1 MLLFIA
7 NLYYSYLKSR
17 NRIMFHGGGEM
28 AEIRKA
34 ACPLNCWD
42 SCGFHVTVEDDRVTK
57 VEGDPSHPITKG
69 KICGRGRMLETRT
82 NSSQRLL
89 HPLKKIN
96 GNFVQI
102 SWEQALDEIAHQL
115 KEIKETYGSTA
126 VLHSHDYANNGL
138 LKKLDHRFF
147 NCYGGVTELYGSLC
161 WGAGIEAQMWDFG
174 NAYSHEPNDIYNS
187 KNIIVWGR
195 NVARTNMH
203 FYEKLLEAKKRG
215 AKLFVI
221 DPIFNATA
229 KIADEYITIKPGMD
243 GLLAAGII
251 KEMLR
256 LGLEDRVFIEQYTH
270 GFDDVMQ
277 LLNSISLEKISE
289 MTEVPCEMM
298 TELAGVYA
306 DKPTS
311 TFMGLGLQRYKNG
324 GNTIRFIDALVAMS
338 GNIGIAGGGANYANL
353 QVGQSFAY
361 EELTL
366 PKRKQKQRQF
376 SIMKQAEEV
385 LTAKDPGIQ
394 MIIVTCG
401 NPLTQMP
408 DTHVVEEAFSSVG
421 TLVVI
426 DQFMTD
432 TAMLADYVLPTTTA
446 FEEEDIY
453 YSSMYHHYVNY
464 GPKLVSAPG
473 ESKPDLW
480 IWTEL
485 ANRLGFGEDFDFT
498 REQFLKMAF
507 KSLEKKGVS
516 LQTLM
521 ENHTLELPVKAVPWQ
536 DRKFNTPTGKFEFT
550 ALLGQQKSED
560 GLLTLAVPEE
570 SRWEN
575 PQLAEKYPYS
585 LLTIH
590 PLRSNHSQNYHLL
603 GTNLQLKVEVA
614 KNIADRMGLQKGDFV
629 RVWNDR
635 GEVKGYLS
643 ILAAAHPDTINID
656 EGIWKQFGGSV
667 NNLTSSSASDNGLGS
682 TLYDCLV
689 NIEKI
694 N

>member
-1 MLLFIA
+1 
-7 NLYYSYLKSR
+7 
-17 NRIMFHGGGEM
+17 M
-28 AEIRKA
+28 AQIRKA

-42 SCGFHVTVEDDRVTK
+42 SCGFNVTVENGRVIK
-57 VEGDPSHPITKG
+57 VEGDPSHPITQG

-82 NSSQRLL
+82 NFSQRLL

-96 GNFVQI
+96 GQFEQI
-102 SWEQALDEIAHQL
+102 SWEQALNEIADKL
-115 KEIKETYGSTA
+115 KQIKEQYGSTA

-138 LKKLDHRFF
+138 LKNLDQRFF

-161 WGAGIEAQMWDFG
+161 WGAGIEAQKWDFG
-174 NAYSHEPNDIYNS
+174 DAYSHEPDDLYNS

-203 FYEKLLEAKKRG
+203 FYEKLLEAKKLG
-215 AKLFVI
+215 AKLVVI

-229 KIADEYITIKPGMD
+229 KIADDYISIKPGMD

-256 LGLEDRVFIEQYTH
+256 LGVEDRSFIERFTA
-270 GFDDVMQ
+270 GFDEVEQ
-277 LLNSISLEKISE
+277 LLNSISIEKISE
-289 MTEVPCEMM
+289 MTEVPCEVI
-298 TELAGVYA
+298 TKLAHVYG

-324 GNTIRFIDALVAMS
+324 GNTIRFIDALVACS

-353 QVGQSFAY
+353 QVGQSFVF

-366 PKRKQKQRQF
+366 PTRKQKQRQF

-385 LTAKDPGIQ
+385 LKAIGPEIQ
-394 MIIVTCG
+394 MIVVTCG
-401 NPLTQMP
+401 NPLTQVP
-408 DTHVVEEAFSSVG
+408 DTQVVEKAFSSVA

-426 DQFMTD
+426 DQYMTD
-432 TAMLADYVLPTTTA
+432 TAQHADYVLPTTTA

-464 GPKLVSAPG
+464 GPKLVEAPG
-473 ESKPDLW
+473 EAKPDLW

-485 ANRLGFGEDFDFT
+485 ANRLGFGADFNFS

-507 KSLEKKGVS
+507 QALEEKGASLE
-516 LQTLM
+516 TLM
-521 ENHTLELPVKAVPWQ
+521 DKHTLELPVLAIPWQ
-536 DRKFNTPTGKFEFT
+536 DRKFKTPSGKFEFT
-550 ALLGQQKSED
+550 AQLGQRSGSD
-560 GLLTLAVPEE
+560 GRLTLAVPAE
-570 SRWEN
+570 SKWEN
-575 PQLAEKYPYS
+575 PKLAEKYPYS

-590 PLRSNHSQNYHLL
+590 PMRSNHSQNYHLYAV
-603 GTNLQLKVEVA
+603 TPKVKVEVA
-614 KNIADRMGLQKGDFV
+614 KNIADVLGLQKDDFV

-635 GEVKGYLS
+635 GEVKGYIS
-643 ILAAAHPDTINID
+643 IAAAAHPNTINID

-667 NNLTSSSASDNGLGS
+667 NHLTSSEASDNGLGS

-689 NIEKI
+689 NIEKVH
-694 N
+694 

>member
-1 MLLFIA
+1 MTQA
-7 NLYYSYLKSR
+7 Q
-17 NRIMFHGGGEM
+17 
-28 AEIRKA
+28 IRQA

-42 SCGFHVTVEDDRVTK
+42 SCGFHVTVENDRVTK
-57 VEGDPSHPITKG
+57 VAGDPSHPITQG

-96 GNFVQI
+96 GQFEQI
-102 SWEQALDEIAHQL
+102 SWEQALHEIAEKL
-115 KEIKETYGSTA
+115 IDIKETYGSTA

-138 LKKLDHRFF
+138 LKNLDQRFF

-161 WGAGIEAQMWDFG
+161 WGAGIEAQKWDFG
-174 NAYSHEPNDIYNS
+174 AAYSHNPNDLYHS
-187 KNIIVWGR
+187 KNIIIWGR

-215 AKLFVI
+215 AKLIVI
-221 DPIFNATA
+221 DPIYNATA
-229 KIADEYITIKPGMD
+229 KIADEYISIKPGMD

-256 LGLEDRVFIEQYTH
+256 LGLEDRAFIEQSTL
-270 GFDDVMQ
+270 GFEDVVQ
-277 LLNSISLEKISE
+277 LLGTLTLAEISE
-289 MTEVPCEMM
+289 MAEVPCEVM
-298 TELAGVYA
+298 THLAQVYA

-324 GNTIRFIDALVAMS
+324 GNTIRLIDALAASS
-338 GNIGIAGGGANYANL
+338 GNVGIAGGGANYANL
-353 QVGQSFAY
+353 QVGQSFVF

-366 PKRKQKQRQF
+366 PNRRQKQRQF
-376 SIMKQAEEV
+376 LIMKQAEEV
-385 LTAKDPGIQ
+385 LKAKDPGIQ
-394 MIIVTCG
+394 MIVVTCG
-401 NPLTQMP
+401 NPLTQVP
-408 DTHVVEEAFSSVG
+408 DTQVVEEAFSSVP

-432 TAMLADYVLPTTTA
+432 SAKLAEYVLPTTTA

-473 ESKPDLW
+473 EAKPDLW

-485 ANRLGFGEDFDFT
+485 AKRLGFGADFDFT
-498 REQFLKMAF
+498 RKQFLQMAF
-507 KSLEKKGVS
+507 QALEKKGVS
-516 LQTLM
+516 LETLM
-521 ENHTLELPVKAVPWQ
+521 EKHALELPVTAVPWQ
-536 DRKFNTPTGKFEFT
+536 DRQFTTPSGKYEFT
-550 ALLGQQKSED
+550 ARLGQER
-560 GLLTLAVPEE
+560 LTLAVPEE
-570 SRWEN
+570 SKWTN
-575 PQLAEKYPYS
+575 PELAEKYPYS

-590 PLRSNHSQNYHLL
+590 PMRSNHSQNYHLL
-603 GTNLQLKVEVA
+603 GANLQLKVEVA
-614 KNIADRMGLQKGDFV
+614 QNIADNLGLQKGDFV

-635 GEVKGYLS
+635 GFVAGYLS
-643 ILAAAHPDTINID
+643 ILPSAHPNTINID
-656 EGIWKQFGGSV
+656 EGIWKQLGGSV
-667 NNLTSSSASDNGLGS
+667 NNLTSSRASDNGLGS